1 MSNEGRYSVF
11 PSWSSTGSSLGDD
24 ISEFDGAAQGLVV
37 ANPVG
42 TTDELIAVR
51 GNSCGDRPT
60 GESSELSDWRRWR
73 EGLGHEGEADLGEAD
88 IESRIIDA
96 TPGPVDQPN
105 PTVPHEH
112 VAGPQ
117 VTMNEAQPF
126 RRRWTVVVEPVDH
139 TRERRLLGERGRDG
153 SEVSTRS
160 RQVMRDP
167 IPQECLHGLI
177 GVDTGEGTKHVGEPA
192 WPRLQQLR
200 YVKGES
206 PGLDAANVGAARQP
220 LHDQTAE
227 AEIREVCLPEQ
238 EPWRTKSGGA
248 RGLVQ
253 TDLQP
258 YLLGWLDETNHE

>member
-1 MSNEGRYSVF
+1 MSDEGGHSVF
-11 PSWSSTGSSLGDD
+11 PSRSSARGSLGDD

-42 TTDELIAVR
+42 TSDELIAVR

-60 GESSELSDWRRWR
+60 GESSELSDRTRWR
-73 EGLGHEGEADLGEAD
+73 ERLGHESEADLGEAD

-126 RRRWTVVVEPVDH
+126 RRRWPVVVQPVDH
-139 TRERRLLGERGRDG
+139 TRERRLLGKRGGNG

-160 RQVMRDP
+160 RQIMRDP

-177 GVDTGEGTKHVGEPA
+177 GVDTGEGIKHVGEPA
-192 WPRLQQLR
+192 WPRPQQLR
-200 YVKGES
+200 
-206 PGLDAANVGAARQP
+206 
-220 LHDQTAE
+220 
-227 AEIREVCLPEQ
+227 
-238 EPWRTKSGGA
+238 
-248 RGLVQ
+248 
-253 TDLQP
+253 
-258 YLLGWLDETNHE
+258 